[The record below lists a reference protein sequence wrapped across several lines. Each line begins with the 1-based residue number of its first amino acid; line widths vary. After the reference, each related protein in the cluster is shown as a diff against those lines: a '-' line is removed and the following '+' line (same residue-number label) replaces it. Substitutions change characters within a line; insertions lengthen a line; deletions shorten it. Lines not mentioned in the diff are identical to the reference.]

1 MLQKFADYCQPRKNV
16 PFERYRFNKRAQ
28 EAGESYD
35 QYKTALRK
43 LAEGCEF
50 ESITPGEIL
59 RDRLIFRIRDAKV
72 RERLLRESGLTLQKT
87 DEICR
92 ASESTAA
99 QMKEVGQGD
108 TVSAV
113 NFSKKSRRPRGN
125 QTNDTKKPCGKC
137 GRFHEPDNCA
147 ACGKRNHFASVCRSG
162 KRRANV
168 NSVKAL
174 DEELESNEDPEELY
188 IFSDVAA
195 VTLDDSQLVTLQLDS
210 GNCLRFQPDTGAQ
223 CNVIPVHLYKR
234 AANDPELRRVKP
246 IKSAI

>member
-1 MLQKFADYCQPRKNV
+1 M
-16 PFERYRFNKRAQ
+16 
-28 EAGESYD
+28 
-35 QYKTALRK
+35 
-43 LAEGCEF
+43 
-50 ESITPGEIL
+50 
-59 RDRLIFRIRDAKV
+59 RDRLIFGIRDVKV

-113 NFSKKSRRPRGN
+113 NFSKKSRRPRDN

-137 GRFHEPDNCA
+137 GRFHEPGNCA
-147 ACGKRNHFASVCRSG
+147 ARGKTCGDYGKPNHFASVCRSG
-162 KRRANV
+162 KRRGNV
-168 NSVKAL
+168 NSVKTL
-174 DEELESNEDPEELY
+174 DEELESNEDPEELH
-188 IFSDVAA
+188 IISDVAA

-210 GNCLRFQPDTGAQ
+210 GNCLSFQPDTGAQ

-234 AANDPELRRVKP
+234 AANDPELSRVKP
-246 IKSAI
+246 IKSEFLAYGGAQLPVVGQVILRVWLTTSSVYSIAS

>member
-1 MLQKFADYCQPRKNV
+1 MVRK
-16 PFERYRFNKRAQ
+16 
-28 EAGESYD
+28 
-35 QYKTALRK
+35 
-43 LAEGCEF
+43 
-50 ESITPGEIL
+50 
-59 RDRLIFRIRDAKV
+59 
-72 RERLLRESGLTLQKT
+72 KT

-125 QTNDTKKPCGKC
+125 QTSDTRKPCGKC

-147 ACGKRNHFASVCRSG
+147 ARGKTCGHCGKPNHFASVCRSG
-162 KRRANV
+162 KRQGNV
-168 NSVKAL
+168 NSHNSVKAL
-174 DEELESNEDPEELY
+174 DEELECNEDPEELY
-188 IFSDVAA
+188 IISDVAA

-210 GNCLRFQPDTGAQ
+210 GNCLPFQPETGAQ

-234 AANDPELRRVKP
+234 AANDPELSRVKP
-246 IKSAI
+246 IKSAISAYGGAQLPVVGQVILRVWRDNLKCLLNCKLFDS